1 MSDADAWNALVRS
14 AVEWARRM
22 DQWEKF
28 KFDTEFGMVYVSIAL
43 ETEYPDS
50 FDLIAPPERSPASR
64 GRR

>member
-1 MSDADAWNALVRS
+1 MMSDADAWNALVRS

-50 FDLIAPPERSPASR
+50 FDLVALPEGDEAEP
-64 GRR
+64 